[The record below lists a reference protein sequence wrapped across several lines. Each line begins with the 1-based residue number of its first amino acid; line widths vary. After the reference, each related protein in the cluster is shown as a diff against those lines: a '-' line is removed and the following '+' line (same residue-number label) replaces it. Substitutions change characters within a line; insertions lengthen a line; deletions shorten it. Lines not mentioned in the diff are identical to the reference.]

1 MNARPIGR
9 VIDGEKMF
17 LIADGRNWADSGLS
31 GFVREWMNSCRVGR
45 SERLA
50 IVANNSA
57 VSDHITS
64 DPKLAFINL
73 PKRRLGSE
81 EAPQTGNFALRVD

>member
-1 MNARPIGR
+1 MNAWPLVYFEGPAPP
-9 VIDGEKMF
+9 GKS
-17 LIADGRNWADSGLS
+17 DGRNWADSGLS

-57 VSDHITS
+57 VSDYVTS
-64 DPKLAFINL
+64 APKLAFIHL
-73 PKRRLGSE
+73 PKRSRGLE
-81 EAPQTGNFALRVD
+81 KAPQTGNFALRVD